1 MDLGLSGK
9 KVIMNGGS
17 HGLGLASLK
26 TYAAEGCDIA
36 FFSSN
41 AERVA
46 AASEA
51 IDAAGSGKVFGAE
64 LDMTENP
71 EGYQAWLAKAVE
83 DLGGC
88 DIFVHTASAS
98 GQGATGDWDRCL
110 DLDIKGATIAVEALT
125 PALAESD
132 GGSIIFMSSTA
143 AVETFVAPQAFN
155 AIKAAMITY
164 GSQLGQALAP
174 QGIRVN
180 CVSPGP
186 IEYPSGNWEAIK
198 ANMRPFYDGT
208 VAQMPMGRL
217 GEPQEVANS
226 VVFLSSP
233 ASPYTTGANLI
244 IDGGYTKR
252 VQF

>member
-17 HGLGLASLK
+17 HGLGLATLK
-26 TYAAEGCDIA
+26 TYAAEGCDVA

-41 AERVA
+41 ADRVA
-46 AASEA
+46 AASKA
-51 IDAAGSGKVFGAE
+51 IDAEGSGKVHATE
-64 LDMTENP
+64 LDMTGNP
-71 EGYQAWLAKAVE
+71 DGYAAWLSKAVD

-98 GQGATGDWDRCL
+98 GQGATADWDRCL

-125 PALAESD
+125 PALEKSKC
-132 GGSIIFMSSTA
+132 GSIIFMSSTA
-143 AVETFVAPQAFN
+143 AVEKFVAPQAFN

-164 GSQLGQALAP
+164 GSQLSQALAP

-180 CVSPGP
+180 SVSPGP
-186 IEYPSGNWEAIK
+186 IEYPTGNWEMIK
-198 ANMRPFYDGT
+198 GKMPEFYEGT

-244 IDGGYTKR
+244 IDGGFTKR

>member
-1 MDLGLSGK
+1 MDLGLKGK

-46 AASEA
+46 AAEAA
-51 IDAAGSGKVFGAE
+51 IDAAGSGKVFGTE
-64 LDMTENP
+64 LDMTGNP
-71 EGYQAWLAKAVE
+71 DGYVAWLEKAVQ

-88 DIFVHTASAS
+88 DIFIHTASAS

-110 DLDIKGATIAVEALT
+110 DLDIKGATMAVDTLT
-125 PALAESD
+125 PALAAS
-132 GGSIIFMSSTA
+132 GCGSIVFMSSTA

-155 AIKAAMITY
+155 AIKAALITY
-164 GSQLGQALAP
+164 ASQQSQALAL
-174 QGIRVN
+174 QGILVH

-186 IEYPSGNWEAIK
+186 IEYPTGNWEAIK
-198 ANMRPFYDGT
+198 ANMEEFYNGV

-233 ASPYTTGANLI
+233 ASPYTTGVNLI

>member
-1 MDLGLSGK
+1 MDLGLKGK

-46 AASEA
+46 AAEAA
-51 IDAAGSGKVFGAE
+51 IDAAGPGKVFGTE
-64 LDMTENP
+64 LDMTGNP
-71 EGYQAWLAKAVE
+71 DGYVAWLEKAAQ

-88 DIFVHTASAS
+88 DIFIHTASAS

-110 DLDIKGATIAVEALT
+110 DLDIKGATMAVDTLT
-125 PALAESD
+125 PALAAS
-132 GGSIIFMSSTA
+132 GCGSIVFMSSTA

-155 AIKAAMITY
+155 AIKAALITY
-164 GSQLGQALAP
+164 ASQLSQALAP

-186 IEYPSGNWEAIK
+186 IEYPTGNWEAIK
-198 ANMRPFYDGT
+198 ANMEEFYNGV

-233 ASPYTTGANLI
+233 ASPYTTGVNLI

>member
-17 HGLGLASLK
+17 HGLGLATLK
-26 TYAAEGCDIA
+26 TYAEEGCDVA

-41 AERVA
+41 AERVDA
-46 AASEA
+46 AAKTV
-51 IDAAGSGKVFGAE
+51 DAAGSGKVFATE
-64 LDMTENP
+64 LDMTGNP
-71 EGYQAWLAKAVE
+71 EEYAAWLAKAVAE
-83 DLGGC
+83 LGGC
-88 DIFVHTASAS
+88 DIFIHTASAS

-110 DLDIKGATIAVEALT
+110 DLDIKGATIAIEALT
-125 PALAESD
+125 PALSESD
-132 GGSIIFMSSTA
+132 CGSVIFMTSTA
-143 AVETFVAPQAFN
+143 ALEKFVAPQAFN
-155 AIKAAMITY
+155 AIKAALITY
-164 GSQLGQALAP
+164 GSQLAQALAP

-180 CVSPGP
+180 CISPGP
-186 IEYPSGNWEAIK
+186 IGYPTGNWATIK
-198 ANMRPFYDGT
+198 ENMPEFYDGV

-233 ASPYTTGANLI
+233 ASPYTTGTNLV
-244 IDGGYTKR
+244 IDGGFTKR

>member
-17 HGLGLASLK
+17 HGLGLESLK
-26 TYAAEGCDIA
+26 TYAAEGCDVA
-36 FFSSN
+36 FFSSD

-46 AASEA
+46 NATSA
-51 IDAAGSGKVFGAE
+51 IESAGPGKVFGSV
-64 LDMTENP
+64 LDMTGNP
-71 EGYQAWLAKAVE
+71 EGYAAWFEQALE
-83 DLGGC
+83 QLGGC

-110 DLDIKGATIAVEALT
+110 DLDIKGATIAVVALT
-125 PALAESD
+125 PALEASD
-132 GGSIIFMSSTA
+132 CGSIIFMSSTA
-143 AVETFVAPQAFN
+143 AVEKFFTPQAFN

-164 GSQLGQALAP
+164 GSQLGQALAA

-186 IEYPSGNWEAIK
+186 IEYATGNWETIK
-198 ANMRPFYDGT
+198 NNMPDFYEAT
-208 VAQMPMGRL
+208 LAQMPMGRL
-217 GEPQEVANS
+217 GKPCDVAKS

-233 ASPYTTGANLI
+233 ASPYTSGTNLV

>member
-1 MDLGLSGK
+1 MDLGLKGK

-26 TYAAEGCDIA
+26 TYASEGCDIA

-46 AASEA
+46 EAEKA
-51 IDAAGSGKVFGAE
+51 IDGAGSGKVFGTE
-64 LDMTENP
+64 LDMTGNP
-71 EGYQAWLAKAVE
+71 EGYKAWLDRAVQ

-110 DLDIKGATIAVEALT
+110 DLDIKGATMAIDALT
-125 PALAESD
+125 PALSESD
-132 GGSIIFMSSTA
+132 CGSVIFMSSTA
-143 AVETFVAPQAFN
+143 AVETFLAPQAFN

-164 GSQLGQALAP
+164 GSQLSQALAP

-186 IEYPSGNWEAIK
+186 IEYPTGNWEAIK
-198 ANMRPFYDGT
+198 ASMEDFYAGIVD
-208 VAQMPMGRL
+208 QMPMGRL

-233 ASPYTTGANLI
+233 ASPYTTGVNLI
-244 IDGGYTKR
+244 IDGGFTKR

>member
-1 MDLGLSGK
+1 MDLGLKGK

-36 FFSSN
+36 FFSSD

-46 AASEA
+46 AAEKAINEA
-51 IDAAGSGKVFGAE
+51 GPGKVFGAE
-64 LDMTENP
+64 LDMTGNP
-71 EGYQAWLAKAVE
+71 EGYVAWLEKAVQ

-98 GQGATGDWDRCL
+98 GQGATADWDRCL
-110 DLDIKGATIAVEALT
+110 DLDIKGATMAIDALT
-125 PALAESD
+125 PALAAS
-132 GGSIIFMSSTA
+132 GSGSVIFMSSTA
-143 AVETFVAPQAFN
+143 AVETFIAPQAFN

-164 GSQLGQALAP
+164 GSQLSQALAP

-186 IEYPSGNWEAIK
+186 IEYPTGNWEAIK
-198 ANMRPFYDGT
+198 ANMEEFYNGV

-233 ASPYTTGANLI
+233 ASPYTTGVNLI

>member
-1 MDLGLSGK
+1 VRKPYLK

-36 FFSSN
+36 FFSSD

-46 AASEA
+46 AAEKAINEA
-51 IDAAGSGKVFGAE
+51 GPGKVFGAE
-64 LDMTENP
+64 LDMTGNP
-71 EGYQAWLAKAVE
+71 EGYVAWLEKAVQ

-98 GQGATGDWDRCL
+98 GQGATADWDRCL
-110 DLDIKGATIAVEALT
+110 DLDIKGATMAIDALT
-125 PALAESD
+125 PALAAS
-132 GGSIIFMSSTA
+132 GSGSVIFMSSTA
-143 AVETFVAPQAFN
+143 AVETFIAPQAFN

-164 GSQLGQALAP
+164 GSQLSQALAP

-186 IEYPSGNWEAIK
+186 IEYPTGNWEAIK
-198 ANMRPFYDGT
+198 ANMEEFYNGV

-233 ASPYTTGANLI
+233 ASPYTTGVNLI

>member
-1 MDLGLSGK
+1 MDLGLKGK

-41 AERVA
+41 AERVTA
-46 AASEA
+46 AEAA
-51 IDAAGSGKVFGAE
+51 IDAAGPGKVFGTE
-64 LDMTENP
+64 LDMTGNP
-71 EGYQAWLAKAVE
+71 DGYVAWLEKAVQ

-88 DIFVHTASAS
+88 DIFIHTASAS

-110 DLDIKGATIAVEALT
+110 DLDIKGATMAVDTLT
-125 PALAESD
+125 PALAAS
-132 GGSIIFMSSTA
+132 GCGSIVFMSSTA

-155 AIKAAMITY
+155 AIKAALITY
-164 GSQLGQALAP
+164 ASQLSQALAP

-186 IEYPSGNWEAIK
+186 IEYPTGNWEAIK
-198 ANMRPFYDGT
+198 ANMEEFYNGV

-233 ASPYTTGANLI
+233 ASPYTTGVNLI

>member
-1 MDLGLSGK
+1 MDLGLKGK

-46 AASEA
+46 AAEAA
-51 IDAAGSGKVFGAE
+51 IDAAGPGKVFGTE
-64 LDMTENP
+64 LDMTGNP
-71 EGYQAWLAKAVE
+71 DGYVAWLEKAVQ

-88 DIFVHTASAS
+88 DIFIHTASAS
-98 GQGATGDWDRCL
+98 GQGSTGDWDRCL
-110 DLDIKGATIAVEALT
+110 DLDIKGATMAVDTLT
-125 PALAESD
+125 PALAAS
-132 GGSIIFMSSTA
+132 GCGSIVFMSSTA

-155 AIKAAMITY
+155 AIKAALITY
-164 GSQLGQALAP
+164 ASQLSQALAP

-186 IEYPSGNWEAIK
+186 IEYPTGNWEAIK
-198 ANMRPFYDGT
+198 ANMEEFYNGV

-233 ASPYTTGANLI
+233 ASPYTTGVNLI

>member
-1 MDLGLSGK
+1 MDLGLKGK

-41 AERVA
+41 TERVA
-46 AASEA
+46 AAEAA
-51 IDAAGSGKVFGAE
+51 IDAAGPGKVFGTE
-64 LDMTENP
+64 LDMTGNP
-71 EGYQAWLAKAVE
+71 DGYVAWLEKAVQ

-88 DIFVHTASAS
+88 DIFIHTASAS

-110 DLDIKGATIAVEALT
+110 DLDIKGATMAVDTLT
-125 PALAESD
+125 PALAAS
-132 GGSIIFMSSTA
+132 GCGSIVFMSSTA

-155 AIKAAMITY
+155 AIKAALITY
-164 GSQLGQALAP
+164 ASQLSQALAP

-186 IEYPSGNWEAIK
+186 IEYPTGNWEAIK
-198 ANMRPFYDGT
+198 ANMEEFYNGV

-233 ASPYTTGANLI
+233 ASPYTTGVNLI

>member
-1 MDLGLSGK
+1 M
-9 KVIMNGGS
+9 
-17 HGLGLASLK
+17 GLASLK

-41 AERVA
+41 PERVA
-46 AASEA
+46 AAQQA
-51 IDAAGSGKVFGAE
+51 IDSAGPGKVFGTE
-64 LDMTENP
+64 LDMTGNA
-71 EGYQAWLAKAVE
+71 EGYSAWLEKAVQ

-88 DIFVHTASAS
+88 DIFIHTASAS

-110 DLDIKGATIAVEALT
+110 DLDIKGATLAVDVLT
-125 PALAESD
+125 PVLAQSD
-132 GGSIIFMSSTA
+132 CGSIIFMSSTA
-143 AVETFVAPQAFN
+143 AVETFLAPQAFN

-164 GSQLGQALAP
+164 GSQLSQALAP

-186 IEYPSGNWEAIK
+186 IEYPTGNWEAIK
-198 ANMRPFYDGT
+198 SSMKDFYAGIL
-208 VAQMPMGRL
+208 AQMPMGRL

-226 VVFLSSP
+226 IVFLSSP

-244 IDGGYTKR
+244 IDGGFTKR